1 MELLLT
7 VSSAVCRVPVP
18 AGWCI
23 ADDSELA
30 DARVATEAPVSD
42 DGGFLANLV
51 LTAADDQA
59 GSFRDWQVATDQ
71 LLPEM
76 LHDFLLIDLERRDVA
91 GHPGGRRLAHHV
103 TPDGTAVTMEQWFT
117 LVDGI
122 GWTFTATI
130 DSLRYDEF
138 ADVFGEAADAMQ
150 VSRERAR

>member
-1 MELLLT
+1 MELRLT

-30 DARVATEAPVSD
+30 DTRVATEASVSD

-59 GSFRDWQVATDQ
+59 GSFRDWQVTTDQ

-130 DSLRYDEF
+130 DSSRYDEF
-138 ADVFGEAADAMQ
+138 ADVIGKAADAMQ